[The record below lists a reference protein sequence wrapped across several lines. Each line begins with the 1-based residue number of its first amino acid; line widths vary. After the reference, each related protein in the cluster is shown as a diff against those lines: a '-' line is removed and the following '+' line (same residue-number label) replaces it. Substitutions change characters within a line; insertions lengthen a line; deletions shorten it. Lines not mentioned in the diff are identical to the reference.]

1 MSPPI
6 KAGLLYFAIVF
17 IAGFVLGA
25 VRVLVVIPVLGEF
38 KAVALE
44 MPVILFASWL
54 ACRKLIVKFSVP
66 PEVAPRIVMGALA
79 FGILMLVE
87 FGFSVLVFGRSG
99 AEYVALL
106 RTTPGLL
113 GLAGQL
119 GFALMPLLHLKKPI

>member
-25 VRVLVVIPVLGEF
+25 VRVLAVIPVLGEL

-44 MPVILFASWL
+44 LPVILSVSWL
-54 ACRKLIVKFSVP
+54 ACRKLIVTFSVP
-66 PEVAPRIVMGALA
+66 PQVAPRIVMGALA

-99 AEYVALL
+99 AGYVALL
-106 RTTPGLL
+106 RTAPGLL

-119 GFALMPLLHLKKPI
+119 GFALMPLLHLKKSI

>member
-17 IAGFVLGA
+17 IAGFVLGT
-25 VRVLVVIPVLGEF
+25 VRVLVVVPVLGEF

-44 MPVILFASWL
+44 LPVILFASWL
-54 ACRKLIVKFSVP
+54 ACHKLIVTFSVP
-66 PEVAPRIVMGALA
+66 PEATPRIVMGALA

-87 FGFSVLVFGRSG
+87 FGFSVLVLGRSG
-99 AEYVALL
+99 PEYFALL

-119 GFALMPLLHLKKPI
+119 GFALMPLLLLKKSI